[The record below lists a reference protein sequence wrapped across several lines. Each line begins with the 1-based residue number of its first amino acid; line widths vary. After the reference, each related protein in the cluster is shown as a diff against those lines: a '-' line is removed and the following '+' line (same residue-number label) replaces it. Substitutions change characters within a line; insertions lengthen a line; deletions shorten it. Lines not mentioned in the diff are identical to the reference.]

1 MGRSVEVL
9 LRGGLLLAGVLALG
23 LLLLAARLLYQRW
36 QRHAPREPFSLR
48 DLEAMRDT
56 GQLSRRSSPACGARR
71 WAWTSGRKKA
81 KACQGR
87 VENRPMEQKARRRKT
102 LRAKTR
108 SSYEFESNRRRVGAR

>member
-23 LLLLAARLLYQRW
+23 LLLLAARWLYQRW

-56 GQLSRRSSPACGARR
+56 GQLSREEFSRLRRSAMG
-71 WAWTSGRKKA
+71 
-81 KACQGR
+81 
-87 VENRPMEQKARRRKT
+87 
-102 LRAKTR
+102 LD
-108 SSYEFESNRRRVGAR
+108 VGAEKGESLSRAGEKPADGTEGAEAEDSPRKDQE